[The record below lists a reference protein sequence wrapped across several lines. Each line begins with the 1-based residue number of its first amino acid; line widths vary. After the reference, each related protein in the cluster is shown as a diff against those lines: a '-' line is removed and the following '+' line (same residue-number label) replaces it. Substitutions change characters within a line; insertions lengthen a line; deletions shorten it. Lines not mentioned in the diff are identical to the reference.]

1 MRVFLDTSALLKRY
15 IQESGSAQ
23 VDGIFDRADE
33 IVLSPVTR
41 IEACSAIQRR
51 FRENSFT
58 PAELKTL
65 VEEMEKDL
73 EFFHFV
79 KFTADLESLAV
90 SSVSKYSLRTLD
102 SIQLASAIV
111 SRPDLLVTSDKRLA
125 DAAQQVLPNTQL
137 IE

>member
-1 MRVFLDTSALLKRY
+1 MLKRY

-23 VDGIFDRADE
+23 VDGIFERADE

-41 IEACSAIQRR
+41 IEAYSAIQRR

-65 VEEMEKDL
+65 IKEMEKDL
-73 EFFHFV
+73 EFFHLV

-125 DAAQQVLPNTQL
+125 EAAQQVLPNTQL